1 MSNGIDFGLKS
12 VTGGMDTSRLRE
24 FRENLASDKAGATQ
38 DGKGASFGDFLK
50 NLAEEANTSQLQAD
64 AKLQEVAAGRN
75 KDLHGAVLSM
85 EKADVNFRLLSQVR
99 NKVIEAYREIMR
111 MQV

>member
-1 MSNGIDFGLKS
+1 MASFNSIDFGNRL
-12 VTGGMDTSRLRE
+12 TGNSEATRLRE
-24 FRENLASDKAGATQ
+24 ALDNRVQGNDEASESGAT
-38 DGKGASFGDFLK
+38 FGHFLK
-50 NLAEEANTSQLQAD
+50 NLAQEANTAQLVAD
-64 AKLQEVAAGRN
+64 SKLQDVAAGRG

-85 EKADVNFRLLSQVR
+85 EKADIQFRLLTQVR